1 MEYPIQI
8 PELDAFVAEKR
19 RNDRAER
26 LLVRSLWDNVSATA
40 GAMRTVGRYM
50 PEIQRIVG
58 GRLQAL
64 GPDEN
69 LTAGGESFAQSCWR
83 RRVPAQ
89 SRRDLCG
96 VLGIFFEDG
105 VSPLRL
111 RELQLK
117 MKLLRPDQSGLPVR
131 VFMIEQSILAAL
143 DPSIARWVAM
153 RLYSTGTL
161 LYERRNGHPVNGE
174 GCGRIAG

>member
-1 MEYPIQI
+1 MEHPIQI
-8 PELDAFVAEKR
+8 PELDEFLAEQR
-19 RNDRAER
+19 TNGRAER

-40 GAMRTVGRYM
+40 GAMRTIGRRM

-69 LTAGGESFAQSCWR
+69 ISAGGESFAQSCWR

-96 VLGIFFEDG
+96 VLGIYFEDG

-131 VFMIEQSILAAL
+131 VFMIERGTLTAL
-143 DPSIARWVAM
+143 DPSIPRWVGL

-161 LYERRNGHPVNGE
+161 LYERRNGHPISGA
-174 GCGRIAG
+174 GCDRMAG